1 MKNNIY
7 KCDEIKLSD
16 YVTPVFASKEY
27 LSSLT
32 KDFGWLSDGKQYISF
47 VIKKKLIFKILI
59 FTSSPFND
67 FSNNDLN
74 SKKFIYGC
82 IEFAKTILKID
93 YIQKPP
99 ANVFFETTPFNV
111 KSIRFGTFQI
121 DLRKTQET
129 IFSEFHGK
137 HRNVIRKAIKEGL
150 YVNKNNTKDVDV
162 LNLIND
168 TLVRQ
173 NLPKLEINLFN
184 NNVNSFYYSV
194 YYNDLIQGAA
204 IFFWS
209 VEGAYYMYGGSI
221 KKPKTG
227 AMNLLHWEAIKFF
240 KSLGVIKYDF
250 VGARKIVK
258 ENTKIA
264 GIQKFKERF
273 GGEKKM
279 GFTWK
284 KTLTIKGLI
293 YENLIRIKNLSKN
306 IDIIDENE

>member
-1 MKNNIY
+1 MKKYIY
-7 KCDEIKLSD
+7 KCDKVKISNL
-16 YVTPVFASKEY
+16 VTPVFASQEY

-32 KDFGWLSDGKQYISF
+32 SDFGWLSDGEQYISF
-47 VIKKKLIFKILI
+47 VIKKKWIFKILI

-67 FSNNDLN
+67 FSDKDFD
-74 SKKFIYGC
+74 SKKFIKDC
-82 IEFAKTILKID
+82 VDFAKIKLKID

-99 ANVFFETTPFNV
+99 TNVFFESIPSNV

-121 DLRKTQET
+121 DLRKTEDT
-129 IFSEFHGK
+129 IFSELHGK

-150 YVNKNNTKDVDV
+150 FVKKNNKKDVNV

-168 TLVRQ
+168 TLMRQ
-173 NLPKLEINLFN
+173 NLPKLNIDLFD
-184 NNVNSFYYSV
+184 NSITFYYSV
-194 YYNDLIQGAA
+194 FHNNLIQGAA

-209 VEGAYYMYGGSI
+209 AEGAYYMYGGSI

-227 AMNLLHWEAIKFF
+227 AMNLLHWEAIRFF
-240 KSLGVIKYDF
+240 KSIEVRKYDF
-250 VGARKIVK
+250 VGARNTIKK
-258 ENTKIA
+258 NTKIA

-293 YENLIRIKNLSKN
+293 YENLVRFKTLSKN